1 MTDLTKTRSPIAGED
16 VLGAADGE
24 RSAPLLEVRD
34 LRVHFKTPAGTVKA
48 VDGVNWQVHE
58 GETLAIVGESGS
70 GKSVSAMTILGLV
83 PTPPAVFPSGEVLLK
98 GRSLLDM
105 PESQQRKLRGNEIA
119 MIFQDPLTALNPVF
133 RVGDQIAEMVR
144 NHQRIGKQ
152 AALRKA
158 VDLLGE
164 VGIPNPAQRAGQFP
178 HEFSGGMRQRA
189 MIAMALANDPQV
201 LLADEPTTALDV
213 TVQAQIMQLLVDLQE
228 SRNTAIVLITHDLGL
243 VASHADR
250 IAVMYAGRIV
260 ETGTTEEIFSTPRHA
275 YTYGLLSSLARMDQA
290 RPAKLE
296 PIPGL
301 PPSLSRVPPGCAFHP
316 RCRFATEEC
325 KAEVPQLLPLVPGSD
340 HLHACVHPDEV
351 AAARDAPRPPAAKA
365 VSKALVPGPP
375 VVEVKDLVKHFP
387 IKSGLF
393 IRRTVG
399 AVQAVNGID
408 IDIQPGTTLS
418 LVGESGCGKST
429 AARTILR
436 LHEPTSG
443 TVRIGE
449 RDITALDQTALRK
462 AREDMQI
469 VFQDPY
475 ASLNPR
481 MTIRQILTEKY
492 QLLGGEV
499 TDTTISDLLDTV
511 GLSAEY
517 ADRYPHEFSGGQRQR
532 VGIARAIALNPKF
545 VVLDEPVSA
554 LDVSIQAQILNLL
567 EGLQTDFGLTYLF
580 IAHDLSVV
588 RHISDR
594 VAVMYLGTI
603 VELADRDDLFERPLH
618 PYTQA
623 LISAVPIPDPA
634 VERSRERI
642 VLTGDVPN
650 PANPPSGCRFRT
662 RCWKHLELS
671 DADKQ
676 RCIDIEP
683 TLDITRHS
691 PRHRVA
697 CHFDGER
704 EVLRGA

>member
-1 MTDLTKTRSPIAGED
+1 VPDLTTAQED
-16 VLGAADGE
+16 VLAAGDAAPRE
-24 RSAPLLEVRD
+24 RVLEVRD
-34 LRVHFKTPAGTVKA
+34 LRVHFETAAGVVKA
-48 VDGVNWQVHE
+48 VDGVSWHVDA

-83 PTPPAVFPSGEVLLK
+83 PSPPATFPSGQVLLH
-98 GRSLLDM
+98 GRSLLDL
-105 PESQQRKLRGNEIA
+105 PDAQQRKLRGNEIA

-144 NHQRIGKQ
+144 AHQKISR
-152 AALRKA
+152 AAANKRA
-158 VDLLGE
+158 VELLAE
-164 VGIPNPAQRAGQFP
+164 VGIPNPHVRARQYP

-189 MIAMALANDPQV
+189 MIAMALANDPKV

-213 TVQAQIMQLLVDLQE
+213 TVQAQIMQLLEELQE
-228 SRNTAIVLITHDLGL
+228 RRNTAIVLITHDLGL

-260 ETGTTEEIFSTPRHA
+260 ETGTTDEIFGAPRHA
-275 YTYGLLSSLARMDQA
+275 YTYGLLSSLARMDHA

-296 PIPGL
+296 PIPGQ

-316 RCRFATEEC
+316 RCAFATEAC
-325 KAEVPQLLPLVPGSD
+325 RAEVPQLLPMAPGSD
-340 HLHACVHPDEV
+340 HLHACLHPGEV
-351 AAARDAPRPPAAKA
+351 AAALAAPKEVAPAAERSPSTGA
-365 VSKALVPGPP
+365 PP
-375 VVEVKDLVKHFP
+375 VVEVTDLVKHFP
-387 IKSGLF
+387 IRSGLF
-393 IRRTVG
+393 FSRTVG
-399 AVQAVNGID
+399 AVQAVNGLSLEIE
-408 IDIQPGTTLS
+408 PGTTLS
-418 LVGESGCGKST
+418 IVGESGCGKST
-429 AARTILR
+429 AARAILR

-443 TVRIGE
+443 KIVIGGQ
-449 RDITALDQTALRK
+449 DITALGPTELRK
-462 AREDMQI
+462 ARADMQI

-481 MTIRQILTEKY
+481 LTVRQILTEKY
-492 QLLGGEV
+492 HLLGGEL
-499 TDTTISDLLDTV
+499 TKDTIPELLETV
-511 GLSAEY
+511 GLSPEH

-567 EGLQTDFGLTYLF
+567 ESLQDEFGLTYLF

-594 VAVMYLGTI
+594 VAVMYLGQF
-603 VELADRDDLFERPLH
+603 VEIADRDDLFERPQH

-634 VERSRERI
+634 VERTRERI
-642 VLTGDVPN
+642 LLAGDVPS

-662 RCWKHLELS
+662 RCWKHQQLTETE
-671 DADKQ
+671 KQ
-676 RCIDIEP
+676 RCIEEP
-683 TLDITRHS
+683 PPLAAAPTGGERHE
-691 PRHRVA
+691 VA
-697 CHFDGER
+697 CHYAGTR
-704 EVLRGA
+704 EVLHA